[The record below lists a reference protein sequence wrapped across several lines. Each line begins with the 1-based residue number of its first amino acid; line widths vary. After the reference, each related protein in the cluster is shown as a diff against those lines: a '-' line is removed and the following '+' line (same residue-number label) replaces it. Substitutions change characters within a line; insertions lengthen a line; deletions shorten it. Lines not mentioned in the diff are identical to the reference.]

1 MPYCMYLRKSRKDF
15 EAESA
20 GQGETLA
27 RHKAALLET
36 AQRLHLAVSEIYQEI
51 VSGDSIAARPEMQRL
66 LADVETGKWDG
77 VLVMEVERLARG
89 DTMDQGQVQRTFVYT
104 GTKIITPTRTYD
116 PSDPADAEYFEFG
129 LFMSRREY
137 QTINRRLLA
146 GRERAVREGKWPQGH
161 APYGYRAVKVPK
173 GKGYMLEIVPEEA
186 EIVKSI
192 FNWYVN
198 GAEYNGAFLRVGARR
213 ISTMLNSM
221 GLTTQ
226 AGNLW
231 SAPAVRVILKN
242 HAYIGK
248 VTWYKQTLR
257 KSMSNGA
264 VVKKLERTPERTLIC
279 DGLHEAIISEELFE
293 AAQARL
299 SADSTGPAT
308 KGPLQSPLAGLLY
321 CGLCGCVMARQH
333 EKGKPAYYV
342 CRNPLCRC
350 RGSKLE
356 VVEQRVV
363 ATLARWLAGY
373 EITAKAQAQTVDI
386 GALQSALDGAQR
398 ELLAY
403 QQQQTRLYDLLERGI
418 YTEQV
423 FLQRQAAITGE
434 VQRLQAAVAD
444 TEAAIAKAVR
454 INASARDIVPAVHA
468 VLDAYPTYTT
478 AQEKND
484 ALRMVLSRVE
494 YTRTVGG
501 FGSDPQDFEV
511 KIFPRLPEPVE

>member
-1 MPYCMYLRKSRKDF
+1 MPYCMYLRKSRKDI

-36 AQRLHLAVSEIYQEI
+36 AQRLCLPVSEIYQEI

-66 LADVETGKWDG
+66 LSDVEAGKWDG
-77 VLVMEVERLARG
+77 VLVMEIERLARG

-104 GTKIITPTRTYD
+104 GTSIITPTRTYD

-137 QTINRRLLA
+137 QAINRRLLA

-161 APYGYRAVKVPK
+161 APYGYRAVKIPK
-173 GKGYMLEIVPEEA
+173 GKGYMLEVVPEEA

-198 GAEYNGAFLRVGARR
+198 GAEYDGMFMRVGARR

-264 VVKKLERTPERTLIC
+264 VVKKLERTPERALIC
-279 DGLHEAIISEELFE
+279 DGLHEAIIPAELFE

-308 KGPLQSPLAGLLY
+308 KEPLQSPLAGLLY
-321 CGLCGCVMARQH
+321 CGLCGNIMSRQH

-342 CRNPLCRC
+342 CRNPLCSC

-356 VVEQRVV
+356 TVERRVV
-363 ATLARWLAGY
+363 ATLAQWLTGY
-373 EITAKAQAQTVDI
+373 EITAKARAQTVDM
-386 GALQSALDGAQR
+386 GALQSALEAAQK

-403 QQQQTRLYDLLERGI
+403 RQQQARLYDLLERGI
-418 YTEQV
+418 YTEQL
-423 FLQRQAAITGE
+423 FLQRQETITGE
-434 VQRLQAAVAD
+434 VQRLQAAVD
-444 TEAAIAKAVR
+444 GTEKAIAKAAR
-454 INASARDIVPAVHA
+454 INASAQDIIPAIHA

-484 ALRMVLSRVE
+484 ALRMVLTRVE
-494 YTRTVGG
+494 YTRTIGG